1 MKINLTTK
9 SVTASSRSD
18 SGLAEAIK
26 DIMTE
31 DLCMEVV
38 SLAFSEDGSFSDDYF
53 DEADVF
59 FDIIANEDPR
69 EIALMFFNG
78 KDLDSNGPANPN
90 RDYFRRDAKD
100 NVESTDDPAAIY
112 FDELLDDVVD
122 YIVKYYDEV
131 ELPAKIQEVIDDFN
145 KE

>member
-9 SVTASSRSD
+9 SVTASSDSD
-18 SGLAEAIK
+18 YRLAKMIK
-26 DIMTE
+26 DIMDE

-38 SLAFSEDGSFSDDYF
+38 NLAFSEDGSFSDEHF

-59 FDIIANEDPR
+59 FDIIANEDAMTV
-69 EIALMFFNG
+69 ALMFFNG
-78 KDLDSNGPANPN
+78 KDLDSKGPANPN
-90 RDYFRRDAKD
+90 RDYFRRDGKD
-100 NVESTDDPAAIY
+100 NVESTDDPAVIY
-112 FDELLDDVVD
+112 YDELLDDIVD

-131 ELPAKIQEVIDDFN
+131 ELPEKIQEVIDNFN